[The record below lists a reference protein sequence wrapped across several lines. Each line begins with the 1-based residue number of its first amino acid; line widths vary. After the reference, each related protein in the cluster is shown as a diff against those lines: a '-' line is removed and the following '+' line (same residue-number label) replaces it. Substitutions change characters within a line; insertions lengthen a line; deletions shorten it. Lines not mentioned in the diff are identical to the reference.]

1 MQYLQNTQEMVT
13 KTSTGEAILNPYW
26 EGLLDQHGRDVLAG
40 YTIAIEQCDTMFDN
54 LKDQLGECPVRNTA
68 AQEAI
73 QDCHEYAK
81 SFFAGDREEVVV
93 SLIEEM
99 EDEVYQK
106 NYENAYQEALKEH
119 PGLKRAN

>member
-1 MQYLQNTQEMVT
+1 MQYPQNTEEMIT
-13 KTSTGEAILNPYW
+13 KTFTGEEILNPYW

-40 YTIAIEQCDTMFDN
+40 YTIAIEQCDTMFGD
-54 LKDQLGECPVRNTA
+54 LMDQMEESPVRNTA
-68 AQEAI
+68 AKEAI

-99 EDEVYQK
+99 DDEVYQK
-106 NYENAYQEALKEH
+106 NYENAYQEALKEY
-119 PGLKRAN
+119 PDLKRAD